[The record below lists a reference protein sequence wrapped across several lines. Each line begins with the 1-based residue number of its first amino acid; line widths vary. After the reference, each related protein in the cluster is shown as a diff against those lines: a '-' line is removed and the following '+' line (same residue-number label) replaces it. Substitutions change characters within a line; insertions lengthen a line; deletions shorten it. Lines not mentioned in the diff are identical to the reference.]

1 MSSLTIIEQIV
12 LNLRY
17 AAFRYIK
24 GVKLK
29 VVSAPSQCISSV
41 LVGPNN

>member
-17 AAFRYIK
+17 ALLCYIK
-24 GVKLK
+24 GLKLM